1 MPNTEPNDE
10 QEFRDGPADYYRR
23 RSGQIAAEITESTGH
38 VSALMLYLV
47 ILAGASALFFYEGFI
62 RHTMPLW
69 AGLIPLAAAAFVL
82 ERRSRAV
89 KRSKALW
96 RLEDLYE
103 RGESRLAREWK
114 ELDPGLNFADR
125 DHPYASDLD
134 LFGVGSLYQLLCS
147 ARTQIGRE
155 TLVQWM
161 KESAAAAEIRARQEA
176 VAELRPR
183 RDLPELLAS
192 AGKTQNEEVR
202 ADFVKSWAA
211 EKTPGFPLWARVAA
225 MALALSAIAI
235 PCLYFAHVITLA
247 QLPRFVVYV
256 AAAQVWFATMYRDQ
270 VKRVI
275 AWTEPIAVE
284 MPIVREIASL
294 IEREEWKSPRL
305 QGVAARFKQH
315 GAASVRIARLQRWLW
330 LFEQRDNEILIY
342 LSFCLLW
349 STQLAMAIEAWRKAH
364 GAELVDW
371 LAALG
376 EMEALISISTYAY
389 EHPADPFPVITED
402 AVVFDGVAVGH
413 PMLDESKC
421 VCNTV
426 KLEAGAK
433 SRDSQFLVISG
444 SNMSGKS
451 TFLRSIGQNAVLAAM
466 GAPVRCRSLT
476 ISPLAICAAIRI
488 EDSVVDGKSNFLAEM
503 QRLKRMIDM
512 AGEKPVLFLAD
523 EIMAGTNSHDRRIAT
538 EWVVRALVKRGAI
551 GALST
556 HDLAL
561 TEIAANG
568 LPGRN
573 VYFEDSGENGAL
585 SFDYVLRTGIL
596 ARSNALNIAHLLGID
611 TAAETTN

>member
-1 MPNTEPNDE
+1 
-10 QEFRDGPADYYRR
+10 
-23 RSGQIAAEITESTGH
+23 
-38 VSALMLYLV
+38 
-47 ILAGASALFFYEGFI
+47 
-62 RHTMPLW
+62 MPL
-69 AGLIPLAAAAFVL
+69 
-82 ERRSRAV
+82 
-89 KRSKALW
+89 
-96 RLEDLYE
+96 
-103 RGESRLAREWK
+103 
-114 ELDPGLNFADR
+114 
-125 DHPYASDLD
+125 
-134 LFGVGSLYQLLCS
+134 
-147 ARTQIGRE
+147 
-155 TLVQWM
+155 
-161 KESAAAAEIRARQEA
+161 
-176 VAELRPR
+176 
-183 RDLPELLAS
+183 
-192 AGKTQNEEVR
+192 
-202 ADFVKSWAA
+202 
-211 EKTPGFPLWARVAA
+211 
-225 MALALSAIAI
+225 
-235 PCLYFAHVITLA
+235 
-247 QLPRFVVYV
+247 
-256 AAAQVWFATMYRDQ
+256 
-270 VKRVI
+270 
-275 AWTEPIAVE
+275 
-284 MPIVREIASL
+284 VREIASL

-315 GAASVRIARLQRWLW
+315 GAASVRIARLQRLLW

-342 LSFCLLW
+342 ISFCLLW

-364 GAELVDW
+364 GPELVDW

-389 EHPADPFPVITED
+389 EHPADPFPAIKKD

-413 PMLDESKC
+413 PMLDEAKC
-421 VCNTV
+421 VRNTV

-433 SRDSQFLVISG
+433 ANDSQFLVISG

-466 GAPVRCRSLT
+466 GAPVRCKSLT
-476 ISPLAICAAIRI
+476 LSPLAICAAIRI

-512 AGEKPVLFLAD
+512 AGEKPILFLAD

-596 ARSNALNIAHLLGID
+596 ARSNALNIAQMLGID
-611 TAAETTN
+611 TAAETK